1 MSDFLDRLPKEGFG
15 SWLYNTFGSGSPLR
29 KGIEVSGDPTGFGG
43 GGTAAFGTPDIQK
56 LIGRGFMTLLSG
68 NPGLTTTQASLTAPG
83 PFTPTMQS
91 PLSTPSPLAAFPETG
106 SAGPQQLGPVQ
117 QTLLKYGIGGNREN
131 LT

>member
-43 GGTAAFGTPDIQK
+43 GGTAAFGMPDLQNIV
-56 LIGRGFMTLLSG
+56 GRGFMAFLNG
-68 NPGLTTTQASLTAPG
+68 NPGLTKTQASLTAPG
-83 PFTPTMQS
+83 PFTPAMQNQPS
-91 PLSTPSPLAAFPETG
+91 ATPPLAAFPETG
-106 SAGPQQLGPVQ
+106 PAWQQQLGPVQ